1 MQTSSFQI
9 GLTIAYIRK
18 LRLTSVIWRK
28 FRGIFIITCFTNWIF
43 IWFSNIPRPEQV
55 KRDRA
60 IDKAKRLVKK
70 MTLQELEKDGDKL
83 FEKDKANKLRL
94 ASIAAKK
101 HKLAY
106 AK

>member
-1 MQTSSFQI
+1 MAKAEVKSLDFI
-9 GLTIAYIRK
+9 Y
-18 LRLTSVIWRK
+18 
-28 FRGIFIITCFTNWIF
+28 RG
-43 IWFSNIPRPEQV
+43 FSKIPRPEQV

-60 IDKAKRLVKK
+60 FDKAIRLVKK